1 MHFFQTPLVFEMRPV
16 RVQIVGNAAEE
27 FEHLNKIVGE
37 EQAKGISNS
46 EHQQLLKSI
55 KQKIELVKVNPQYG
69 DSVPKALIKKSG
81 YSVDNLWIVDL
92 TGYWRMLYTLK
103 GTQIEI
109 LCFVLEIIDHK
120 RYDKIFGYRK
130 K

>member
-1 MHFFQTPLVFEMRPV
+1 MKPV
-16 RVQIVGNAAEE
+16 RVQLVGNAAEE
-27 FEHLNKIVGE
+27 FEKLNKAVGE
-37 EQAKGISNS
+37 EQAKGIQNS

-55 KQKIELVKVNPQYG
+55 KQKIELIKANPQYG
-69 DSVPKALIKKSG
+69 DAVPKALIKKSG
-81 YSVDNLWIVDL
+81 YPVDNMWVADL

-103 GTQIEI
+103 GSTVEI

-120 RYDKIFGYRK
+120 RYNKIFGYRK